1 MNMNPNQS
9 FQVYSDASCGTYQP
23 QMAKLASMK
32 PMFSSDPNALAMF
45 SIPDDSYYKNI
56 PSSSKPLRGSPKM
69 SNSPL
74 NFEFDIYGNEIEM
87 NNSNVSGLYHQ
98 EEGSMRRFGGENGT
112 KRGLR
117 INKENMHPWTNDLI
131 PMKSASEGSGL
142 SRNPLKNV
150 TPVVSV
156 KKSGEISSISEGRIE
171 VNKILLRRE
180 ILIVLL

>member
-1 MNMNPNQS
+1 
-9 FQVYSDASCGTYQP
+9 
-23 QMAKLASMK
+23 
-32 PMFSSDPNALAMF
+32 
-45 SIPDDSYYKNI
+45 
-56 PSSSKPLRGSPKM
+56 M

-156 KKSGEISSISEGRIE
+156 KKSGEISSTSEGRIE
-171 VNKILLRRE
+171 VK
-180 ILIVLL
+180 